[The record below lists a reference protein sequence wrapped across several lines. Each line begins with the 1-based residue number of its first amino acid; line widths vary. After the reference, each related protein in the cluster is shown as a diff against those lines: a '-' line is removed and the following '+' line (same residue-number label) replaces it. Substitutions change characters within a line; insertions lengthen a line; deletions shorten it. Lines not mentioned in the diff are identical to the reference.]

1 MAMSPIRVALVAV
14 ITGLSSPAV
23 AQEWGDFMSPEDR
36 FSINM
41 PGQPKVD
48 TITWVSEFGL
58 NLPGRVYT
66 AFRGPEKYSITVVD
80 YSGAEKQY
88 YSTPKAPSFQGSGY
102 WRIDIMAS
110 VQYAATKLYRYRPG
124 AKVTYDAWHHIDRVA
139 GQQVNLINADKTV
152 TFASIYLHD
161 NRLYI
166 LEGTV
171 PAGAPDPG
179 LFTQSISFLDAGG
192 KRVRYD
198 DIYTNKLPPITLKQ

>member
-1 MAMSPIRVALVAV
+1 MA
-14 ITGLSSPAV
+14 ITFARLILAFAIIGPSTPAF
-23 AQEWGDFMSPEDR
+23 AQEWTDFLSTDDR

-41 PGQPKVD
+41 PGQPKVE
-48 TITWVSEFGL
+48 TMTWVSEFGL
-58 NLPGRVYT
+58 SLPGRVYT
-66 AFRGPEKYSITVVD
+66 GFRGPEKYSITVVD

-88 YSTPKAPSFQGSGY
+88 YSTPKTPSFQGSGY

-139 GQQVNLINADKTV
+139 GQQVNLINANKTV
-152 TFASIYLHD
+152 TFASIYLHE

-198 DIYTNKLPPITLKQ
+198 DIYSNRLPQITLK

>member
-1 MAMSPIRVALVAV
+1 MA
-14 ITGLSSPAV
+14 ITFARLILAFAIISQSTPAF
-23 AQEWGDFMSPEDR
+23 AQEWTDFLSADDR

-41 PGQPKVD
+41 PGQPKVEAL
-48 TITWVSEFGL
+48 TWVSEFGL
-58 NLPGRVYT
+58 NLPGRVYR
-66 AFRGPEKYSITVVD
+66 ASRGPENYSITVID

-110 VQYAATKLYRYRPG
+110 VQYAATRLYRYRPG

-139 GQQVNLINADKTV
+139 GQQVNLINADRTT
-152 TFASIYLHD
+152 TFASIYLHE

-198 DIYTNKLPPITLKQ
+198 DIYTNKLPPITLK

>member
-1 MAMSPIRVALVAV
+1 MFVRLLLVAV
-14 ITGLSSPAV
+14 ILGQSAPAR
-23 AQEWGDFMSPEDR
+23 AQEWTDFLSQEDR
-36 FSINM
+36 FSINF

-48 TITWVSEFGL
+48 TITWVSEFGM

-66 AFRGPEKYSITVVD
+66 ASRGQEQYSITVVD

-88 YSTPKAPSFQGSGY
+88 YSTPKTASFQGAGY

-110 VQYAATKLYRYRPG
+110 IQYAATKLYRYRPG
-124 AKVTYDAWHHIDRVA
+124 ARVTYDAWHHIDRVS
-139 GQQVNLINADKTV
+139 GQQVNLVNPDKTV
-152 TFASIYLHD
+152 TFASIYLHE

-198 DIYTNKLPPITLKQ
+198 DIYTNRLPPITLK

>member
-1 MAMSPIRVALVAV
+1 MAMSPIPVALVAV
-14 ITGLSSPAV
+14 SIGLATPAF
-23 AQEWGDFMSPEDR
+23 AQEWGDFASPEDR
-36 FSINM
+36 FSINF
-41 PGQPKVD
+41 PGQPKVE

-58 NLPGRVYT
+58 KLPGRVYT
-66 AFRGPEKYSITVVD
+66 AFRGPEKYVITVVD
-80 YSGAEKQY
+80 YSGAEKEY
-88 YSTPKAPSFQGSGY
+88 FATPKAPSFQGTGY

-139 GQQVNLINADKTV
+139 GQQVNLINPDKTV

-198 DIYTNKLPPITLKQ
+198 DIYTNKLPPITIKQ

>member
-1 MAMSPIRVALVAV
+1 MA
-14 ITGLSSPAV
+14 ITFARLILAFAIIGQSTPAF
-23 AQEWGDFMSPEDR
+23 AQEWTDFLSTDDR

-41 PGQPKVD
+41 PGQPKVE

-58 NLPGRVYT
+58 NLPARVYT
-66 AFRGPEKYSITVVD
+66 GFRGPEKYAITVVD

-110 VQYAATKLYRYRPG
+110 VQYAATRLYRYRPG

-139 GQQVNLINADKTV
+139 GQQVNLINADRTT
-152 TFASIYLHD
+152 TFASIYLHE

-198 DIYTNKLPPITLKQ
+198 DIYSNKLPPITLK

>member
-1 MAMSPIRVALVAV
+1 MLSLIRLALAAV
-14 ITGLSSPAV
+14 IIGHSAPAV
-23 AQEWGDFMSPEDR
+23 AQEWTDFVSADDR
-36 FSINM
+36 FSINF
-41 PGQPKVD
+41 PGQPKVG
-48 TITWVSEFGL
+48 TVTWVSEFGL

-66 AFRGPEKYSITVVD
+66 ASRGPERYSITVVD
-80 YSGAEKQY
+80 YSGAEKAY
-88 YSTPKAPSFQGSGY
+88 YATPKAPSFQGSGY

-139 GQQVNLINADKTV
+139 GQQVNLINPDKST

-171 PAGAPDPG
+171 PAGSPDPG